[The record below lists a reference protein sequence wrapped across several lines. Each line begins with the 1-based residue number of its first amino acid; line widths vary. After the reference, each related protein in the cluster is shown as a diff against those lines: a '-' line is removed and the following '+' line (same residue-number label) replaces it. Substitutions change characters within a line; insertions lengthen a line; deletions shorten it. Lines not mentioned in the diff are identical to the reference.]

1 MRISRFKLW
10 LQQLTAISQKNIKI
24 YYSESPVL
32 IFGVLFPFCL
42 FFAFALGRD
51 LGFLELLPGLLG
63 ITFFFAGSA
72 VGPFITP
79 WETRT
84 GTLERLLALP
94 MPRWI
99 MVIGDILAG
108 FFFSLFLAV
117 IIVLFAYIFLGV
129 KVASIPLL
137 ILTSIIASLLFAG
150 LGSAFA
156 ALPTDKPSNVMML
169 ANSIRLP
176 IIFISGIFVPLAELP
191 FWGRILSYI
200 SPVTYAVE
208 MLRAAYAGNN
218 YLSPLIAGAIL
229 TGFMLVIIGGA
240 VLFHR
245 RTLTRRV

>member
-1 MRISRFKLW
+1 MKISKINLFV
-10 LQQLTAISQKNIKI
+10 QQLTAVSWKNIKI

-51 LGFLELLPGLLG
+51 LSYLELLPGLLG

-117 IIVLFAYIFLGV
+117 IIILFAYIFLGV
-129 KVASIPLL
+129 KVISIALL
-137 ILTSIIASLLFAG
+137 VLTSLIASLLFAG

-176 IIFISGIFVPLAELP
+176 VIFISGIFVPLAELP

-218 YLSPLIAGAIL
+218 YLSPLAAGAIL
-229 TGFMLVIIGGA
+229 TGFMILVVGGA
-240 VLFHR
+240 ILFHR
-245 RTLTRRV
+245 RTLTRRI

>member
-1 MRISRFKLW
+1 MEVKGLRL
-10 LQQLTAISQKNIKI
+10 LVNQLKAITWKNIKI

-42 FFAFALGRD
+42 FLAFALGRD
-51 LGFLELLPGLLG
+51 LGFYELLPGLLG

-94 MPRWI
+94 APRWI
-99 MVIGDILAG
+99 LVAGDILAG
-108 FFFSLFLAV
+108 FFFAIFLAV
-117 IIVLFAYIFLGV
+117 LIILFAYIVLGIKFVNLFLLV
-129 KVASIPLL
+129 
-137 ILTSIIASLLFAG
+137 LTAIIAGLLFAG

-176 IIFISGIFVPLAELP
+176 VIFISGIFVPLAELP
-191 FWGRILSYI
+191 FWGRVISYI
-200 SPVTYAVE
+200 SPVTYVVE
-208 MLRAAYAGNN
+208 LLRAALGGVY
-218 YLSPLIAGAIL
+218 YLSPLLSAVVLGI
-229 TGFMLVIIGGA
+229 FMVIILGGA
-240 VLFHR
+240 VILHSH
-245 RTLTRRV
+245 TLTRRI

>member
-10 LQQLTAISQKNIKI
+10 LQQLAAISQKNIKI

-108 FFFSLFLAV
+108 FFFSLFLAI
-117 IIVLFAYIFLGV
+117 IIVLFSYIFLGV

-176 IIFISGIFVPLAELP
+176 VIFISGIFVPLAELP
-191 FWGRILSYI
+191 FWGRVLSYI

-208 MLRAAYAGNN
+208 LLRAAYAGNN
-218 YLSPLIAGAIL
+218 YLSPLISGAVL
-229 TGFMLVIIGGA
+229 TGFMLIIVGGA